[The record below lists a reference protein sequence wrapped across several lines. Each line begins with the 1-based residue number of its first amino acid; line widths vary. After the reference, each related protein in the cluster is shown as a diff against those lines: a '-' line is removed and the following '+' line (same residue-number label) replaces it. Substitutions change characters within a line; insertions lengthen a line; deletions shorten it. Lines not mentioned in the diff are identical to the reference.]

1 LDNSVEVKIGRSP
14 RRVGIDVNGD
24 FCCIR
29 SYGWRKNT
37 MVMLDLGRKMLQV
50 LKPLSDKMKSALIK
64 A

>member
-24 FCCIR
+24 FVVLDR
-29 SYGWRKNT
+29 TDGENT

-50 LKPLSDKMKSALIK
+50 LNL
-64 A
+64 